1 MTNNLINV
9 VAKAYAGII
18 VIVTIIGL
26 IAGKGE
32 ISAETIGIAAT
43 IGAIVSVGTIMIG
56 ELIFEIK
63 IYYRKWKFM
72 RDSRKEKENRK
83 IEETAQ

>member
-9 VAKAYAGII
+9 VAKVYAGMI

-32 ISAETIGIAAT
+32 ISAETIGVTAT
-43 IGAIVSVGTIMIG
+43 IGAVISFGAIMIG
-56 ELIFEIK
+56 ELIFELK
-63 IYYRKWKFM
+63 IHYRRWKFM
-72 RDSRKEKENRK
+72 RVSRKERENRK
-83 IEETAQ
+83 IEEAAQ

>member
-9 VAKAYAGII
+9 VAKVYAGMI

-32 ISAETIGIAAT
+32 ISAETIGVTAT
-43 IGAIVSVGTIMIG
+43 IGAVVSFGAIMIG
-56 ELIFEIK
+56 ELIFELK
-63 IYYRKWKFM
+63 IHYRRWKFM
-72 RDSRKEKENRK
+72 RISRKEREKEV
-83 IEETAQ
+83 EEAAQ

>member
-9 VAKAYAGII
+9 VAKVYAGMI
-18 VIVTIIGL
+18 VVVTIIGL

-32 ISAETIGIAAT
+32 ISAETIGVTAT
-43 IGAIVSVGTIMIG
+43 IGAVVSFGTIMIG

-72 RDSRKEKENRK
+72 RNARKERENRK
-83 IEETAQ
+83 MEEAAQ